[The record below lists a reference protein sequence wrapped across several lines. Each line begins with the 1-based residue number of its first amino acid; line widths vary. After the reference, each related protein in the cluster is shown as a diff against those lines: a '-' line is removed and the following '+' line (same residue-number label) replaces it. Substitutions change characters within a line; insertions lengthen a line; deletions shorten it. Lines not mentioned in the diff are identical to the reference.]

1 MPTGYTVFIENGDI
15 STGAEFLK
23 KCIRN
28 FGCCIGQRDDALTD
42 PLITDIKPDTY
53 YKRQY
58 DYYLGK
64 LETFRKKS
72 IEEIKEELCAKGEKK
87 MNEKKKYLSDQLMLR
102 NKYLAIRND
111 VERWVPPTPDHQ
123 GIKDFALEQIDMC
136 IPTNEYLDKLEKQI
150 QSLENQNT
158 DVTDEMAS
166 DYIIDELNFYG
177 KRLKYYSKRMNEEE
191 ERAANRTKFIK
202 DFLSSLN

>member
-1 MPTGYTVFIENGDI
+1 MPTGYTIFIENGKVT
-15 STGAEFLK
+15 TGADFLK
-23 KCIRN
+23 ICIRN
-28 FGCCIGQRDDALTD
+28 FGCCIGQRDDSLSD
-42 PLITDIKPDTY
+42 PLIVDVKPDTY
-53 YKRQY
+53 YKSQY

-72 IEEIKEELCAKGEKK
+72 IEEIKEELRAKVEKEL
-87 MNEKKKYLSDQLMLR
+87 NEKKKYLSYQQMNR
-102 NKYLAIRND
+102 NKYLVIRND

-136 IPTNEYLDKLEKQI
+136 IPTNEYLNELEKQI

-166 DYIIDELNFYG
+166 NYIIDELSFYG
-177 KRLKYYSKRMNEEE
+177 KELKDYSKRMNEEE

>member
-1 MPTGYTVFIENGDI
+1 MPTGYTVFIENGKVT
-15 STGAEFLK
+15 TGADFLK
-23 KCIRN
+23 ICIRN
-28 FGCCIGQRDDALTD
+28 FGCCIEQREDPLDD
-42 PLITDIKPDTY
+42 PLITDIKPDSY
-53 YKRQY
+53 YKSQY

-72 IEEIKEELCAKGEKK
+72 IEEIKEELRAKGEKEL
-87 MNEKKKYLSDQLMLR
+87 NEKKKYLSDQQLLR

-111 VERWVPPTPDHQ
+111 VERWIPPTPDHQ

-158 DVTDEMAS
+158 DVTDEMTS
-166 DYIIDELNFYG
+166 NYIIDELSFYG
-177 KRLKYYSKRMNEEE
+177 KELKNYSKQMNEEE

-202 DFLSSLN
+202 EFLSSLY